1 MQRDKYFATWSS
13 LHGNAEISGIVK
25 TWLAISYRIVGPLH
39 KLRVTPNFVTLI
51 GLVAA
56 IATWPTALTWW
67 APALLVLSLFCDGI
81 DGSLAMISEKSSTRG
96 AMIDSI
102 VDRLSEV
109 FWVLAFYRL
118 GADFRLIMIAW
129 VLAFTQEY
137 IRARSAGLGEREIG
151 AVTIAERP
159 VRASLLFIA
168 LISYLLNLEI
178 VNVVAAV
185 WAAMQAIAFIH
196 LSSVYFK
203 RLKLR

>member
-13 LHGNAEISGIVK
+13 LHGNAEITGIVK
-25 TWLAISYRIVGPLH
+25 AWLSISYRVVGPLH
-39 KLRVTPNFVTLI
+39 NLRVTPNFVTLL

-96 AMIDSI
+96 AMIDSV
-102 VDRLSEV
+102 VDRVSEV
-109 FWVLAFYRL
+109 FWVLTFYRL
-118 GADFRLIMIAW
+118 GADFRLIALAW

-137 IRARSAGLGEREIG
+137 LRARGAGLGEREIG

-168 LISYLLNLEI
+168 LIGYLLGFEL
-178 VNVVAAV
+178 VNILAAI
-185 WAAMQAIAFIH
+185 WAAMQLIAFVH
-196 LSSVYFK
+196 LSSVFFK
-203 RLKLR
+203 RLKSH